1 MNNAAFALGRLPV
14 HHSSF
19 IVDGM
24 ACELCDGDG
33 GELIW
38 RDEQCR
44 VVSVAEPGY
53 PGYCRAIWNA
63 HVAAMTDLADDE
75 RGRLMRVVFALEAGL
90 RELLRPDK
98 INLASLGNAVPHLH
112 WHVIPRF
119 RGDPHFPGPIWG
131 TRLREPGPVQSDL
144 QAIKK
149 ALAQRLDRL

>member
-1 MNNAAFALGRLPV
+1 MT
-14 HHSSF
+14 
-19 IVDGM
+19 
-24 ACELCDGDG
+24 CELCEGDG

-44 VVSVAEPGY
+44 VVSVTEAGY
-53 PGYCRAIWNA
+53 PGYCRVIWNA
-63 HVAAMTDLADDE
+63 HVAEMTDLSVD
-75 RGRLMRVVFALEAGL
+75 GRAHLMRIVFGLEAGL

-98 INLASLGNAVPHLH
+98 INLASLGNVVPHLH

-131 TRLREPGPVQSDL
+131 ARVREPAPVQSHL
-144 QAIKK
+144 GLVKK